1 VQAAGGGRLRI
12 IEKLAAAEKINP
24 IGFAI
29 SNALAHAAQRLAP
42 PAGERILDL
51 ATAAGWSARN
61 IAWTGRT

>member
-1 VQAAGGGRLRI
+1 MAIGGGIMQRF
-12 IEKLAAAEKINP
+12 AP